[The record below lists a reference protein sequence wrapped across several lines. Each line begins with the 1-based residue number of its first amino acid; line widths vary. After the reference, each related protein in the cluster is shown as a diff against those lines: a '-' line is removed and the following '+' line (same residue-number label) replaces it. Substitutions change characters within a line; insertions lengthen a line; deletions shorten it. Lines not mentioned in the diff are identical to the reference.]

1 MTVLSFLVIIAF
13 QLRFFALRTWHPLRK
28 RKAMASVAGP
38 AARLLSAP
46 VGGGTGSGVLT
57 ETCLPNWT
65 YSSGMLW
72 KSFFSRSYVSF
83 SFFCLFLLRLILP
96 SSLWLQLLSNVSQ
109 SATIREELY
118 NPMVSEARSWA
129 ATLACVR
136 DSSSV
141 FSCNDLVL

>member
-1 MTVLSFLVIIAF
+1 MTVLSFLVIIAC

-118 NPMVSEARSWA
+118 ARWFRS
-129 ATLACVR
+129 TQLGGNTSLCQGFLI
-136 DSSSV
+136 S
-141 FSCNDLVL
+141 FLL

>member
-1 MTVLSFLVIIAF
+1 
-13 QLRFFALRTWHPLRK
+13 
-28 RKAMASVAGP
+28 MASVAGP

-83 SFFCLFLLRLILP
+83 SFFVYSC
-96 SSLWLQLLSNVSQ
+96 
-109 SATIREELY
+109 SA
-118 NPMVSEARSWA
+118 
-129 ATLACVR
+129 
-136 DSSSV
+136 
-141 FSCNDLVL
+141 

>member
-1 MTVLSFLVIIAF
+1 MTVLSFLVIIAC

-83 SFFCLFLLRLILP
+83 SFLFIPAPLDPAFFTVASASQQRFPVRDYKRGTLR
-96 SSLWLQLLSNVSQ
+96 
-109 SATIREELY
+109 
-118 NPMVSEARSWA
+118 PMVQKHAIGRQH
-129 ATLACVR
+129 
-136 DSSSV
+136 
-141 FSCNDLVL
+141 